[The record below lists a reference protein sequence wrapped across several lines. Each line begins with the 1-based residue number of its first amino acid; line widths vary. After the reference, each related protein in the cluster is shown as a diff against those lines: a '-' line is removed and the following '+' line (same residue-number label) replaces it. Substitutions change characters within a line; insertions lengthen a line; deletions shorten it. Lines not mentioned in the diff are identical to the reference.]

1 MNISQLNTEPSLYHS
16 NAMEQ
21 HEYASIISV
30 TEQGYILKPDN
41 GSSVIAQQAFG
52 CPFTPIIDDQVM
64 FVRCANR
71 GVFIINILQRKHNQ
85 AAAISNKNGIEL
97 QSTNHINISANDIN
111 MTSNNTQVI
120 SQQYSHTS
128 QKLDVKSDTT
138 QFYSRTI
145 ESISERL
152 VQKVKDSFK
161 VIERLE
167 QVSANDIIQNIKN
180 AFIQR
185 SRQVDISAKS
195 DVKINGDR
203 IHMG

>member
-1 MNISQLNTEPSLYHS
+1 MNISQLNTDSSRHHS
-16 NAMEQ
+16 NGLEQ
-21 HEYASIISV
+21 YEYASIISV
-30 TEQGYILKPDN
+30 TDQGYILKPDN

-85 AAAISNKNGIEL
+85 AAAIANNNGIEL
-97 QSTNHINISANDIN
+97 HSNQHINLSASDIN
-111 MTSNNTQVI
+111 MSSNNSQVV

-128 QKLDVKSDTT
+128 QKLDIKSDNT
-138 QFYSRTI
+138 QFYSRTV
-145 ESISERL
+145 ESVSDRL

-161 VIERLE
+161 VIERIE
-167 QVSANDIIQNIKN
+167 QVNANDIIQNIKN

>member
-1 MNISQLNTEPSLYHS
+1 MNISHLNTEPSLYQS
-16 NAMEQ
+16 SSIEQ
-21 HEYASIISV
+21 YEYASIISV

-41 GSSVIAQQAFG
+41 GSSIIAQQAFG
-52 CPFTPIIDDQVM
+52 CPFTPIIDDWVM

-71 GVFIINILQRKHNQ
+71 GVFIINILQRQHDQ
-85 AAAISNKNGIEL
+85 SAVIANKNGIEL
-97 QSTNHINISANDIN
+97 QSKQKIKISAHDIN
-111 MTSNNTQVI
+111 MTSSNTQVV

-128 QKLDVKSDTT
+128 QKLHIKSDTT
-138 QFYSRTI
+138 QFYSRTV
-145 ESISERL
+145 ESVSERL

>member
-1 MNISQLNTEPSLYHS
+1 MNISQFNSAPHLNNSQAL
-16 NAMEQ
+16 EQ
-21 HEYASIISV
+21 LEYACVISV
-30 TEQGYILKPDN
+30 TKQGFILKPDN
-41 GSSVIAQQAFG
+41 GSTVIAQQAFS
-52 CPFTPIIDDQVM
+52 CPFTPNIDDFVM

-71 GVFIINILQRKHNQ
+71 GIFIVNILQRKQAQSAVIENEHGITLKTNQ
-85 AAAISNKNGIEL
+85 QVE
-97 QSTNHINISANDIN
+97 ISANTIN
-111 MTSNNTQVI
+111 MASIVTQVV

-128 QKLDVKSDTT
+128 QSLDIKSDKTH
-138 QFYSRTI
+138 FYSRTV
-145 ESISERL
+145 ESISERM

-167 QVSANDIIQNIKN
+167 QVSAQDIIHNIKN

>member
-1 MNISQLNTEPSLYHS
+1 MNISQLNTEAPSYLS
-16 NAMEQ
+16 NTMEQ
-21 HEYASIISV
+21 YEYASIISV
-30 TEQGYILKPDN
+30 SEQGYILKPDS
-41 GSSVIAQQAFG
+41 GSSIIAQQAFG
-52 CPFTPIIDDQVM
+52 CPFTPIIDDFVM

-71 GVFIINILQRKHNQ
+71 GVFIVNILQRKHAY
-85 AAAISNKNGIEL
+85 AATIANKNGIAL
-97 QSTNHINISANDIN
+97 QSSQKINIAADEITMS
-111 MTSNNTQVI
+111 SKNTQMI
-120 SQQYSHTS
+120 SHEYSHTS
-128 QKLDVKSDTT
+128 QKLNIKSDST
-138 QFYSRTI
+138 QFYSRTV

-167 QVSANDIIQNIKN
+167 QVNAQDIIHNIKN

-195 DVKINGDR
+195 DVKINGER

>member
-1 MNISQLNTEPSLYHS
+1 MNISQLNTSPPLTHS
-16 NAMEQ
+16 QAAEQ
-21 HEYASIISV
+21 YEYASVISA
-30 TEQGYILKPDN
+30 TDQGYILKPEN
-41 GSSVIAQQAFG
+41 GSSIIAQQAFG
-52 CPFTPIIDDQVM
+52 CPFTPIADDFVM
-64 FVRCANR
+64 FVRSANR
-71 GVFIINILQRKHNQ
+71 GIFIINILQRKHAQ
-85 AAAISNKNGIEL
+85 CAVIENEHGLTL
-97 QSTNHINISANDIN
+97 QSSQKIDIAASDIN
-111 MTSNNTQVI
+111 MTSTNTQVT

-128 QKLDVKSDTT
+128 QKLDIKSDNT

-167 QVSANDIIQNIKN
+167 QVNAQDIIQNVKN

-185 SRQVDISAKS
+185 SRQIDISAKS
-195 DVKINGDR
+195 DVKINGER

>member
-1 MNISQLNTEPSLYHS
+1 MNISQLNTTPPLYRS
-16 NAMEQ
+16 QAVEQ
-21 HEYASIISV
+21 YEYASVICV
-30 TEQGYILKPDN
+30 TEQGYILKPEN
-41 GSSVIAQQAFG
+41 GSSIIAQQAFA
-52 CPFTPIIDDQVM
+52 CPFTPITDDFVM

-71 GVFIINILQRKHNQ
+71 GIFIINILQRKHAQ
-85 AAAISNKNGIEL
+85 CAVISNEHGISL
-97 QSTNHINISANDIN
+97 QSNQKIDIAANKIN
-111 MTSNNTQVI
+111 MTSKDTQVI

-128 QKLDVKSDTT
+128 QTLDVKSDST
-138 QFYSRTI
+138 QFYSRTV

-167 QVSANDIIQNIKN
+167 QVNAQDIIQNIKN

>member
-1 MNISQLNTEPSLYHS
+1 MNISHLNTEPSLYQS
-16 NAMEQ
+16 SSIEQ
-21 HEYASIISV
+21 YEYASIISV

-41 GSSVIAQQAFG
+41 GSSIIAQQAFG
-52 CPFTPIIDDQVM
+52 CPFTPIIDDLVM

-71 GVFIINILQRKHNQ
+71 GVFIINILQRQHDQ
-85 AAAISNKNGIEL
+85 SAVIANKNGIEL
-97 QSTNHINISANDIN
+97 QSKQKIKISAHDIN
-111 MTSNNTQVI
+111 MTSSNTQVV

-128 QKLDVKSDTT
+128 QKLDIKSDTT
-138 QFYSRTI
+138 QFYSRTV
-145 ESISERL
+145 ESVSERL